1 MRFFFCY
8 SSRLHKALQSNGF
21 RYICAGINERSGE
34 KFWLY
39 VGDEALN
46 DFKDNVYQQV
56 RDEF

>member
-1 MRFFFCY
+1 MQFFFCY

-21 RYICAGINERSGE
+21 RYICVGISGA

-46 DFKDNVYQQV
+46 HFKDNVYQQV